1 MGWVRTVVCG
11 SVLYSLYVRVHG
23 QTIMVGYILFLAF
36 WAVFAVVYLSR
47 DPTQDDEKTQQ
58 CDLW

>member
-11 SVLYSLYVRVHG
+11 GVLLGLYVCVHG
-23 QTIMVGYILFLAF
+23 EAMVGYILFLAF

-47 DPTQDDEKTQQ
+47 DSTQDAEKTQQ